1 MEFPVL
7 DMQAKQEVLR
17 KSSELDSFDERVVF
31 FKLLYNQV
39 RLIGDVMFSAANE
52 ANQFFFQSISGS

>member
-39 RLIGDVMFSAANE
+39 RLSGDVMFSAANE